1 MQKSVFSDAHAAIVE
16 MLIALR
22 KERGVS
28 QGELAAR
35 IGRSQQIVSYI
46 ERGDRRIDVVEFCEI
61 VLALE
66 GDPAALIA
74 SVIEPMRRP

>member
-16 MLIALR
+16 MLTALR

-61 VLALE
+61 VLALD
-66 GDPAALIA
+66 GDPAALVSA
-74 SVIEPMRRP
+74 AIETMRRP